1 MELKLGDLVDNFNRS
16 SKILYAHRSSN
27 TVYWL
32 PKQITSYHWLFKM
45 RAKRAAASVSTKERQ
60 KQFSGHMI
68 KCLLTELGR
77 AGRENIWLS
86 VRTHGPRCAR
96 SVRPDLEP
104 NIFPSGPSTQSISTY
119 SGPARARRTALIRD
133 FFHMVFQGNCARVRT
148 GHMINICYFFPN
160 ICEFADQS

>member
-16 SKILYAHRSSN
+16 SKILYTHRSSN
-27 TVYWL
+27 ALYWL

-45 RAKRAAASVSTKERQ
+45 CAKRAAASVSTKERQ
-60 KQFSGHMI
+60 KKFSGHMI

-96 SVRPDLEP
+96 SVRPDLVRP
-104 NIFPSGPSTQSISTY
+104 SHSVNKYIIFVILACFCSVFTFFGYILFFLFTFPCLFTLLATY
-119 SGPARARRTALIRD
+119 SHRYYPALS
-133 FFHMVFQGNCARVRT
+133 Q
-148 GHMINICYFFPN
+148 
-160 ICEFADQS
+160 

>member
-16 SKILYAHRSSN
+16 SKILYPHRSSN
-27 TVYWL
+27 ALYWL

-60 KQFSGHMI
+60 KKFSGHMI

-77 AGRENIWLS
+77 AGRKNIWLS

-104 NIFPSGPSTQSISTY
+104 NIFPSGPPTQSISTY
-119 SGPARARRTALIRD
+119 
-133 FFHMVFQGNCARVRT
+133 FFCLATLPVFILYSVLLK
-148 GHMINICYFFPN
+148 
-160 ICEFADQS
+160 S

>member
-27 TVYWL
+27 ALYWL

-60 KQFSGHMI
+60 KKCSGHMI

-104 NIFPSGPSTQSISTY
+104 NIFPSGPPTQSIST
-119 SGPARARRTALIRD
+119 
-133 FFHMVFQGNCARVRT
+133 
-148 GHMINICYFFPN
+148 
-160 ICEFADQS
+160 

>member
-27 TVYWL
+27 ALYWL

-60 KQFSGHMI
+60 KKFSGHMI

-104 NIFPSGPSTQSISTY
+104 NIFPSGPPTQSISTY
-119 SGPARARRTALIRD
+119 YFALEW
-133 FFHMVFQGNCARVRT
+133 GT
-148 GHMINICYFFPN
+148 GQYHRSFLLVLRLIIALRS
-160 ICEFADQS
+160 ILAI